1 MLADFLLH
9 QQMGRLLTG
18 LVFPFY
24 NLSIKFLGKALF
36 QVTALDFSRAFE
48 ESVTSFW
55 RK

>member
-9 QQMGRLLTG
+9 QQTGRLLTG
-18 LVFPFY
+18 QFFPFY

-36 QVTALDFSRAFE
+36 QVTVLDRAFE